1 MREVPVM
8 LPMVRST
15 AHKFPLCEASSLDL
29 RNYVLVL
36 NFVSLLFMRLFWRGD
51 GVEVWFHEQT

>member
-29 RNYVLVL
+29 RNYILVL
-36 NFVSLLFMRLFWRGD
+36 NFVSLLFMRLFWRG
-51 GVEVWFHEQT
+51 WC

>member
-29 RNYVLVL
+29 RNYILIGFEFCFFVVYAFVLEGG
-36 NFVSLLFMRLFWRGD
+36 WC
-51 GVEVWFHEQT
+51 

>member
-15 AHKFPLCEASSLDL
+15 AHKFPLCEASSLD
-29 RNYVLVL
+29 
-36 NFVSLLFMRLFWRGD
+36 FA
-51 GVEVWFHEQT
+51 